1 MHSLKKEPY
10 TLEYRMIA
18 ADGRTVWLKDLVT
31 VAAEVDQSTIL
42 RGVMVDITAQKNLEE
57 HLRQAQ
63 KVEAVGRLAGG
74 IAHDFNNLLT
84 VINGYTEL
92 LLNRLDPQDLLYRH
106 ISLIKEAGCRTAS
119 LTKQLLAFSRKQV
132 LAPVVVDLNQMIAKM
147 EGMVQRLVGEGIQ
160 LVLAPGASRSLI
172 KVDPGQLD
180 QVIMNLVVNAADAMP
195 GTGRLSIETAN
206 IELDETYIPLTASF
220 KPGPYVMSA
229 VSDTGAGMDK
239 ETIAHIFEPF
249 FTTKPSEKGT
259 GLGLS
264 TVYGIVTQSGGDI
277 AVESRPG
284 AGTTFKVFFP
294 RVEEG
299 ALTDYK
305 PVTEESDNHLL
316 EGGETILVAEDEPD
330 VRAFVCTV
338 LQQHGYTVL
347 QARHGV
353 EALLLADQHQGLIP
367 LLITD
372 MVMPQ
377 MPGTEVAA
385 KMMKTRAGL
394 KVLYIS
400 GYSDNPAAHHD

>member
-1 MHSLKKEPY
+1 
-10 TLEYRMIA
+10 MIA

-195 GTGRLSIETAN
+195 GTGRL
-206 IELDETYIPLTASF
+206 
-220 KPGPYVMSA
+220 
-229 VSDTGAGMDK
+229 
-239 ETIAHIFEPF
+239 
-249 FTTKPSEKGT
+249 
-259 GLGLS
+259 
-264 TVYGIVTQSGGDI
+264 
-277 AVESRPG
+277 
-284 AGTTFKVFFP
+284 
-294 RVEEG
+294 
-299 ALTDYK
+299 
-305 PVTEESDNHLL
+305 
-316 EGGETILVAEDEPD
+316 
-330 VRAFVCTV
+330 
-338 LQQHGYTVL
+338 
-347 QARHGV
+347 
-353 EALLLADQHQGLIP
+353 
-367 LLITD
+367 
-372 MVMPQ
+372 
-377 MPGTEVAA
+377 
-385 KMMKTRAGL
+385 
-394 KVLYIS
+394 
-400 GYSDNPAAHHD
+400 